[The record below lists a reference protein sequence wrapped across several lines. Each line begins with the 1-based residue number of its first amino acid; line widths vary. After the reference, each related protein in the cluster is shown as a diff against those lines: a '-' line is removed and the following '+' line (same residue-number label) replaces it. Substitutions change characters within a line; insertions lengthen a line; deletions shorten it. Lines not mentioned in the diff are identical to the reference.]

1 MESEFVTAEMAD
13 EDISKLIVWSKARLP
28 PISSLWTKIGLH
40 DPRAGD
46 LERSVSHPVALVF
59 CCRVKWEHPGDTDTM
74 LQRVVSATVM
84 TTDFAM
90 L

>member
-1 MESEFVTAEMAD
+1 MIAEMAD

-46 LERSVSHPVALVF
+46 LERSASYPVPVVF
-59 CCRVKWEHPGDTDTM
+59 VVGEIGNQHADGDTV
-74 LQRVVSATVM
+74 LQ
-84 TTDFAM
+84 
-90 L
+90 